1 MYFNSNIKFLR
12 KHRHRTQDDIAFA
25 LNMKRSTLSGY
36 ENGVSEPNLEA
47 LVAFSKY
54 FGIAIDT
61 LVKVDLSGISPSQL
75 SQLERGYDVHLKGSN
90 LRVLATT
97 VNNDNNENIELVSEK
112 AKAGYA
118 TGFAD
123 PEYIKV
129 LPTFTMPFLS
139 RDRKYRTFQI
149 SGDSMLPIPDGSF
162 VTGEYVLDWTYIRSG
177 QPYIVLTQ
185 DDGIVFKIVDNKIE
199 HESKLTLSSL
209 NPLYQPY
216 DLAASDIKG
225 VEIRALHQRGNARA
239 ARKPLPRGTTSAN
252 RPRIE
257 TAGGGDTVEIEYLI
271 RMFFSKVFH
280 IIGFAY
286 WIKQFLFK
294 NAYYIKQKCI
304 FAAKYKRRKPWN
316 NCKHNI

>member
-1 MYFNSNIKFLR
+1 MYINSNIKFLR
-12 KHRHRTQDDIAFA
+12 KHRRRTQDDVAFA

-36 ENGVSEPNLEA
+36 ENGVSEPNIEA
-47 LVAFSKY
+47 LMAFSKY

-61 LVKVDLSGISPSQL
+61 LVKVDLSSISLSQL

-90 LRVLATT
+90 IRILATT
-97 VNNDNNENIELVSEK
+97 VNSDNNENIELVNEK

-149 SGDSMLPIPDGSF
+149 SGDSMLPIPDGSY
-162 VTGEYVLDWTYIRSG
+162 VTGEYVLDWTHIRSG

-199 HESKLTLSSL
+199 QEGTLRMNSL

-216 DLAASDIKG
+216 DLSAADIKEVWKFVHYISAEMPNRRENRFREEQLVQTVQELQRK
-225 VEIRALHQRGNARA
+225 VE
-239 ARKPLPRGTTSAN
+239 
-252 RPRIE
+252 
-257 TAGGGDTVEIEYLI
+257 EIQLKL
-271 RMFFSKVFH
+271 S
-280 IIGFAY
+280 
-286 WIKQFLFK
+286 L
-294 NAYYIKQKCI
+294 
-304 FAAKYKRRKPWN
+304 
-316 NCKHNI
+316 

>member
-1 MYFNSNIKFLR
+1 MNFKSHNIMYFNSNIKFLR
-12 KHRHRTQDDIAFA
+12 KHRNRTQDDLAFA

-36 ENGVSEPNLEA
+36 ENGVAEPNLEA

-61 LVKVDLSGISPSQL
+61 LVKVDLSTISPSQL
-75 SQLERGYDVHLKGSN
+75 SQLERGYDVHIKGSN

-97 VNNDNNENIELVSEK
+97 VNNDNNENIELVTEK

-149 SGDSMLPIPDGSF
+149 SGDSMLPIPDGSY

-209 NPLYQPY
+209 NPLYHPY
-216 DLAASDIKG
+216 DLPASDIKEVWKFVHYISAEMPEQRENRFREEQLLQTVQELKKQ
-225 VEIRALHQRGNARA
+225 VE
-239 ARKPLPRGTTSAN
+239 
-252 RPRIE
+252 
-257 TAGGGDTVEIEYLI
+257 EIQL
-271 RMFFSKVFH
+271 K
-280 IIGFAY
+280 
-286 WIKQFLFK
+286 L
-294 NAYYIKQKCI
+294 NL
-304 FAAKYKRRKPWN
+304 
-316 NCKHNI
+316 

>member
-12 KHRHRTQDDIAFA
+12 KHRNRTQDDVAFS

-61 LVKVDLSGISPSQL
+61 LVKVDLSSISLSQL

-97 VNNDNNENIELVSEK
+97 VNNDNNENIELVAER

-149 SGDSMLPIPDGSF
+149 SGDSMLPIPDGSY
-162 VTGEYVLDWTYIRSG
+162 VTGEYVLDWTHIRSG

-199 HESKLTLSSL
+199 QEGKLRMNSL

-216 DLAASDIKG
+216 DLSVADIKEVWKFVHYISAEMPERRENRFREEQLVQTVQELKRQ
-225 VEIRALHQRGNARA
+225 VE
-239 ARKPLPRGTTSAN
+239 
-252 RPRIE
+252 
-257 TAGGGDTVEIEYLI
+257 EIQL
-271 RMFFSKVFH
+271 K
-280 IIGFAY
+280 
-286 WIKQFLFK
+286 L
-294 NAYYIKQKCI
+294 NL
-304 FAAKYKRRKPWN
+304 
-316 NCKHNI
+316 